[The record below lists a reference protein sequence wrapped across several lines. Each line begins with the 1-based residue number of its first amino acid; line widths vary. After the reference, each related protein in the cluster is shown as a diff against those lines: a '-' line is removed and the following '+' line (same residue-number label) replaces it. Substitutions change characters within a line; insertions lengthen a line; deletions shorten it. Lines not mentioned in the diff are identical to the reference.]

1 MSASCHRP
9 PTITNRKIHETFT
22 LRRATRYGGFN
33 ALSDFVR
40 AAGIDAALTEA
51 FARDKA
57 PWATYPLPETL
68 RHLLDGYLLGI
79 ERVWHFADLEQEP
92 LLCAKR
98 DRARLPDYTLL
109 YRDLTR
115 FEAPGRLGQL
125 RAVSEGLVRQALAAQ
140 PWYTLDCDS
149 TVETVYGTQEGA
161 RPGPNP
167 HKRGRASYHPLLC
180 RERQSG
186 VVIHSRLRPGDTG
199 TATDAV
205 AFLVQSVARLPHSRR
220 RAVLVRADRGFDAE
234 ALYAACER
242 RGWHYLVKLR
252 VTADLASRIWTHAAE
267 GRWRRLDPDAS
278 EAGEVAEFRFTRQ
291 CWTRARR
298 VVVTR
303 RRDAE
308 NPQGHLWDAAGYNYA
323 AYVTDLTGP
332 AGDIVAC
339 YDKRADMEKA
349 IHELKEDFGIDRIS
363 SSSFGAN
370 AADLEL
376 KVLAF
381 NLLVLYQR
389 QALGWTLLHRAKTV
403 RRRLVAVAGQL
414 IRTAGQ
420 WMLKLA
426 TDWTGQPDLA
436 RVRTHLAALGP

>member
-9 PTITNRKIHETFT
+9 TTITNRKIAETFT
-22 LRRATRYGGFN
+22 LRRATCYGGFN
-33 ALSDFVR
+33 AVSDFVR
-40 AAGIDAALTEA
+40 AVGMDAALTEA
-51 FARDKA
+51 FGAEKA
-57 PWATYPLPETL
+57 PWATYPLSETL
-68 RHLLDGYLLGI
+68 RHLLDGYLLGV

-109 YRDLTR
+109 YRDLAR
-115 FEAPGRLGQL
+115 FETPGLLGRL

-149 TVETVYGTQEGA
+149 TVETVYGSQEGA
-161 RPGPNP
+161 RLGPNP

-180 RERQSG
+180 RERRSG
-186 VVIHSRLRPGDTG
+186 LVVNSRLRPGDTG

-205 AFLVQSVARLPHSRR
+205 AFLTQSVARLPYARR
-220 RAVLVRADRGFDAE
+220 RAVLIRADRGFDAE

-252 VTADLASRIWTHAAE
+252 VTADLASRIWAHAAE
-267 GRWRRLDPDAS
+267 GRWRRLDPDAP
-278 EAGEVAEFRFTRQ
+278 EAGEVSEFRFARQ
-291 CWTRARR
+291 GWSRARR

-303 RRDAE
+303 RRDAA
-308 NPQGHLWDAAGYNYA
+308 NPQGQLWDAAGYNYA
-323 AYVTDLTGP
+323 AYVTDLPGAP
-332 AGDIVAC
+332 ADLVAC

-389 QALGWTLLHRAKTV
+389 AALGWTTLHRAKTV
-403 RRRLVAVAGQL
+403 RRRLLAVAGQL
-414 IRTAGQ
+414 IRTAGR
-420 WMLKLA
+420 WVLKLA
-426 TDWTGQPDLA
+426 ADWVAQRDLV
-436 RVRTHLAALGP
+436 RVRTHLATLGP

>member
-1 MSASCHRP
+1 MSPSCHTST
-9 PTITNRKIHETFT
+9 TITNRKIHETFT
-22 LRRATRYGGFN
+22 LRRATCYGGFN
-33 ALSDFVR
+33 AVSDWVR

-51 FARDKA
+51 FADEKA
-57 PWATYPLPETL
+57 PWATSPLPETL
-68 RHLLDGYLLGI
+68 RHLLDGYLLGV

-92 LLCAKR
+92 LLCTKR
-98 DRARLPDYTLL
+98 NRDRLPDYTVL
-109 YRDLTR
+109 YRDLAR
-115 FEAPGRLGQL
+115 FEESGTLGRL
-125 RAVSEGLVRQALAAQ
+125 RAVSEGLVRQALAGQA
-140 PWYTLDCDS
+140 WYTLDCDS
-149 TVETVYGTQEGA
+149 TVETVYGAQEGA

-180 RERQSG
+180 RERRSG
-186 VVIHSRLRPGDTG
+186 LVINSRLRPGDTG
-199 TATDAV
+199 TGTDAV
-205 AFLVQSVARLPHSRR
+205 GFLTQSVARLPYSRR
-220 RAVLVRADRGFDAE
+220 RVVLVRADRGFDAQ
-234 ALYAACER
+234 ALYAACEQ
-242 RGWHYLVKLR
+242 RGWHYVVKLR

-267 GRWRRLDPDAS
+267 GRWRRLDPDAP
-278 EAGEVAEFRFTRQ
+278 EAGEVSEFRFARQ
-291 CWTRARR
+291 CWTRPRR
-298 VVVTR
+298 VIVTR

-332 AGDIVAC
+332 PADVVAC

-363 SSSFGAN
+363 SSAFGAN

-389 QALGWTLLHRAKTV
+389 QALGWTILHRAKTL
-403 RRRLVAVAGQL
+403 RRRLITVAGQL

-420 WMLKLA
+420 WVLKLGA
-426 TDWTGQPDLA
+426 DWAGRADVV
-436 RVRTHLAALGP
+436 RVRAHLATLGP

>member
-1 MSASCHRP
+1 VSASCHTPRP
-9 PTITNRKIHETFT
+9 ITNRKIQERFT
-22 LRRATRYGGFN
+22 LRRATGYGGFN
-33 ALSDFVR
+33 ALSDFVH

-51 FARDKA
+51 FAGEKA

-68 RHLLDGYLLGI
+68 RHLLDGYLLGV

-98 DRARLPDYTLL
+98 DRERLPDYTLL

-115 FEAPGRLGQL
+115 FEAPAMLGRL
-125 RAVSEGLVRQALAAQ
+125 RAVGEGLVREALAAQ
-140 PWYTLDCDS
+140 AWYTLDCDS
-149 TVETVYGTQEGA
+149 TVETVYGAQEGA

-180 RERQSG
+180 RERRSG
-186 VVIHSRLRPGDTG
+186 LVVNSRLRPGDTG
-199 TATDAV
+199 TAADAV
-205 AFLVQSVARLPHSRR
+205 AFIRQSVARLP
-220 RAVLVRADRGFDAE
+220 RARHRNVLIRADRGFDAE
-234 ALYAACER
+234 VLYAACEA

-267 GRWRRLDPDAS
+267 GRWRRLDPDAP
-278 EAGEVAEFRFTRQ
+278 EAGEVSEFRFARQ
-291 CWTRARR
+291 CWSRPRR
-298 VVVTR
+298 VIVTR
-303 RRDAE
+303 RREAA

-323 AYVTDLTGP
+323 AYVTDLPGL
-332 AGDIVAC
+332 AADLVAC

-376 KVLAF
+376 KILAF

-389 QALGWTLLHRAKTV
+389 QALGWTILHRAKTV
-403 RRRLVAVAGQL
+403 RRRLLAVAGQL
-414 IRTAGQ
+414 IRTAGR
-420 WMLKLA
+420 WVLKLA
-426 TDWTGQPDLA
+426 ADWGAQRDLL
-436 RVRTHLAALGP
+436 RVRAHLATLGP

>member
-1 MSASCHRP
+1 MS
-9 PTITNRKIHETFT
+9 
-22 LRRATRYGGFN
+22 
-33 ALSDFVR
+33 DWVR

-51 FARDKA
+51 FAAEKA
-57 PWATYPLPETL
+57 PWATYSVPETL
-68 RHLLDGYLLGI
+68 RHLLDGYLLGG
-79 ERVWHFADLEQEP
+79 ERVWHVADLEQEP

-98 DRARLPDYTLL
+98 DRARLPDYTVL
-109 YRDLTR
+109 YRDLAR
-115 FEAPGRLGQL
+115 FEESGLLGRL

-180 RERQSG
+180 RERRSG
-186 VVIHSRLRPGDTG
+186 LVIHSRRRPGDPG
-199 TATDAV
+199 PGTDAV
-205 AFLVQSVARLPHSRR
+205 GFITQSVARLPYSRR

-234 ALYAACER
+234 ALYAVCER
-242 RGWHYLVKLR
+242 RGWPYRVKLR
-252 VTADLASRIWTHAAE
+252 VTADLASRIWTHAAD
-267 GRWRRLDPDAS
+267 GRWRRLDPDAP
-278 EAGEVAEFRFTRQ
+278 ETGEVAEFRCSRQ
-291 CWTRARR
+291 GWTRARR
-298 VVVTR
+298 VIVTR

-332 AGDIVAC
+332 PADLVAC
-339 YDKRADMEKA
+339 YDTRADMEKA
-349 IHELKEDFGIDRIS
+349 IHELKADVGIDRIR

-389 QALGWTLLHRAKTV
+389 QALGWTLLHRAKTL
-403 RRRLVAVAGQL
+403 RRRLITVAGQL

-420 WMLKLA
+420 WGLKLGA
-426 TDWTGQPDLA
+426 DWAGQADLV
-436 RVRTHLAALGP
+436 RVRAHLAPLGP